1 MLPSTLNQTGFT
13 PSQDGILG
21 NEVGHAQE
29 REHCLPSLS
38 IPKLSGPEDPT
49 RAGWRTGYQA
59 DEFTEEGKQLEGKTA
74 FYN

>member
-1 MLPSTLNQTGFT
+1 MGHTFLVLREANGQMLPSTLNQTGFT

-49 RAGWRTGYQA
+49 RAG
-59 DEFTEEGKQLEGKTA
+59 
-74 FYN
+74 